1 MKGVWIIYFLGIDPG
16 LQSTGWGVI
25 NFDGNKLSKV
35 ACGTIIV
42 DKFLPFSKRLHKIF
56 LELGEKIEL
65 YKPDECGIE
74 EIFLNKNASTTIKLS
89 HARAAAIL
97 SVANSGILI
106 AEYSPNLIKKS
117 VVGVG
122 HAQKQ
127 QVAEMVKILLPG
139 VEIDS
144 IDSADALAVAICHAH
159 NRSTKASIQKR
170 IIQD

>member
-1 MKGVWIIYFLGIDPG
+1 

-25 NFDGNKLSKV
+25 NFDDNKLSKV
-35 ACGTIIV
+35 ACGTIII
-42 DKFLPFSKRLHKIF
+42 DKSLSFPKRLHKIF
-56 LELGEKIEL
+56 LELSEKVEL

-97 SVANSGILI
+97 SVANSGISI
-106 AEYSPNLIKKS
+106 SEYSPNVIKKS

-122 HAQKQ
+122 HAQKN
-127 QVAEMVKILLPG
+127 QVSEMVKVLLPG
-139 VEIDS
+139 VQIDS

-159 NRSTKASIQKR
+159 NRSTKASMLKR
-170 IIQD
+170 IIQE